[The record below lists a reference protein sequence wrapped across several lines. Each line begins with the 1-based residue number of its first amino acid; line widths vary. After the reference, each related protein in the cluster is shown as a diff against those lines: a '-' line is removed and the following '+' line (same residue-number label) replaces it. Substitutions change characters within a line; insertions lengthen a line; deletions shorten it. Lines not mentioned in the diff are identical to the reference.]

1 MIAFCIEKAKDEV
14 GLGIYYVGNQQIF
27 FLETKGKECFACLSG
42 VMASESEA

>member
-27 FLETKGKECFACLSG
+27 FFRNKR
-42 VMASESEA
+42 